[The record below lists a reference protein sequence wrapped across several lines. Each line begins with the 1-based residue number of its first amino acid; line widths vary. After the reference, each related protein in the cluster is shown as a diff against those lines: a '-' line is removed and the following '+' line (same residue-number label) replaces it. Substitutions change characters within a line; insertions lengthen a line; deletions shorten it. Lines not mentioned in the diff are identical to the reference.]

1 MFNVGVTGAR
11 GRMGQRIIKLAKE
24 EETLNVVLGLEKKGH
39 PDIGKTIDGVI
50 ITDSQDEINSC
61 DCLIDFS
68 QPSATIENLEYLL
81 KFKKCAV
88 IGTTGFNKDQL
99 NKINEASKVIPIVFS
114 PNMSVGV
121 NLLFRLIKDAA
132 ATLNGYTAEIEEAHH
147 IHKKDSPSGTAK
159 RIMDVIN
166 EQNFNIK
173 VEEIK
178 AIRDGEIIGDHKV
191 VFDSIDDRIEIIH
204 KAKNRDIFAKGAVI
218 AAKWIANK
226 DKGLYSMDNVLFKS

>member
-68 QPSATIENLEYLL
+68 LPSATIENLEYLL

-132 ATLNGYTAEIEEAHH
+132 VTLNGYTAEIEEAHH

-204 KAKNRDIFAKGAVI
+204 KA
-218 AAKWIANK
+218 
-226 DKGLYSMDNVLFKS
+226 

>member
-68 QPSATIENLEYLL
+68 HPSATIENLEYLL

-132 ATLNGYTAEIEEAHH
+132 VTLNGYTAEIEEAHH

>member
-1 MFNVGVTGAR
+1 
-11 GRMGQRIIKLAKE
+11 
-24 EETLNVVLGLEKKGH
+24 
-39 PDIGKTIDGVI
+39 
-50 ITDSQDEINSC
+50 
-61 DCLIDFS
+61 
-68 QPSATIENLEYLL
+68 
-81 KFKKCAV
+81 
-88 IGTTGFNKDQL
+88 
-99 NKINEASKVIPIVFS
+99 
-114 PNMSVGV
+114 MSVGV

-132 ATLNGYTAEIEEAHH
+132 VTLNGYTAEIEEAHH